1 MSSTVPKAIMPPT
14 IATTRISFKDVAH
27 LVNLNPKSNLQD
39 ALMVI
44 VDRARITNELFTKI
58 LDSVHLVTLNF
69 GPMHDQDNGE
79 IRSRLTAPVSI
90 PFDPLPRHISFS
102 NEFP

>member
-1 MSSTVPKAIMPPT
+1 MSSTIPEPPT
-14 IATTRISFKDVAH
+14 VGTATISYKDVAH
-27 LVNLNPKSNLQD
+27 LVNLNPQSHLQD

-58 LDSVHLVTLNF
+58 LDSVHILTLNF
-69 GPMHDQDNGE
+69 GHMHDQDNGE

-90 PFDPLPRHISFS
+90 RLTLSRYISHLLTNSFDK
-102 NEFP
+102 N